1 MEREKQAFL
10 LMMSHAE
17 TCKYLAVKTLSGLF
31 RATPSNQNGY
41 FYCLNCLLLLRTKK
55 TGFP

>member
-1 MEREKQAFL
+1 
-10 LMMSHAE
+10 MMSHAE